1 MLKTACE
8 VCGQRNWFP
17 HIIDDFRVCSRCV
30 KVQRKTKTPV
40 AEMVARRLAAGGGKK
55 RSVDRTGDIIILAVL
70 GLGCFWWFSA
80 QSVRVPVVQVPV
92 TARVRDSWLVG
103 NVLALRNMSDKV
115 LTGVKVA
122 ARNPGANA
130 NLSVNVGQIQPG
142 ETREIGTLDWGWV
155 VEKGETVTVSA
166 DGFPL
171 PIVFSAEQLNVK

>member
-1 MLKTACE
+1 MPALLS
-8 VCGQRNWFP
+8 
-17 HIIDDFRVCSRCV
+17 D
-30 KVQRKTKTPV
+30 PV
-40 AEMVARRLAAGGGKK
+40 LA
-55 RSVDRTGDIIILAVL
+55 L
-70 GLGCFWWFSA
+70 GL
-80 QSVRVPVVQVPV
+80 
-92 TARVRDSWLVG
+92 TAFALLLLIVG
-103 NVLALRNMSDKV
+103 NVLMLINTSDKV

-142 ETREIGTLDWGWV
+142 EMKEIGTLDWGWV